1 MPTIHLICGPV
12 GAGKTTYAVKLAA
25 EIGAVRF
32 SIDDWI
38 SELFFPDRP
47 MPLTYDWA
55 VERAQRCEARIMAVS
70 RDVLAIG
77 TDVVWDMGFMERAQ
91 RRRIL
96 DDVGNWPYAVRLH
109 ALEAP
114 VEVRRERVRRRN
126 SERTD
131 GYVIEVTDEIFEFME
146 GRSDPVADTEAD
158 DLIRI
163 DNS

>member
-12 GAGKTTYAVKLAA
+12 GVGKTTYATKLAA

-47 MPLTYDWA
+47 IPLTYDWA
-55 VERAQRCEARIMAVS
+55 VEQAKRCEARIMAVS
-70 RDVLAIG
+70 LDILALG
-77 TDVVWDMGFMERAQ
+77 TDVVWDLGFMESAQ

-96 DDVGNWPYAVRLH
+96 DDVECWPYQVRLH

-114 VEVRRERVRRRN
+114 REVRRERVRRRN
-126 SERTD
+126 DERSD
-131 GYVIEVTDEIFEFME
+131 GYAIEVTEEIFEFME
-146 GRSDPVADTEAD
+146 GRSQPVADGEAG
-158 DLIRI
+158 DLICI
-163 DNS
+163 DNG